1 MTEKEH
7 NVKTVVSDAV
17 SRRGVGV
24 GGSTT
29 DESLRQ
35 LSDQYVEYLK
45 LIKDNWSSCHASK
58 ILNLELV
65 QYIVPRF
72 RQLSAPLRVRILT
85 SFFYLKDTL
94 RVEAQENIMEVLGY
108 TETDA
113 NEWVRK
119 MGQLLKP
126 FILNGMID
134 LRLIDTETAFRIIT
148 FLDEHRDAT
157 YYEKEGLDCIHMCNV
172 KDFEGSL
179 ASNGARN
186 DDEYTLYYPQMNF
199 DKLGDVIFKRAV
211 NRKNAYAQRRRPT
224 ATGT

>member
-1 MTEKEH
+1 MTEKEQ
-7 NVKTVVSDAV
+7 NVKAVVSEIA
-17 SRRGVGV
+17 SRRGVADM
-24 GGSTT
+24 TT

-58 ILNLELV
+58 MLNVELV

-94 RVEAQENIMEVLGY
+94 RVEAQDNLMEVLGFA
-108 TETDA
+108 ETDA

-119 MGQLLKP
+119 MGQLLRP

-148 FLDEHRDAT
+148 FLDEHKDST
-157 YYEKEGLDCIHMCNV
+157 YYEKEGLDSVHICSV
-172 KDFEGSL
+172 KESDGSV
-179 ASNGARN
+179 ASNGIQN
-186 DDEYTLYYPQMNF
+186 DDEYTQYYPRVNF
-199 DKLGDVIFKRAV
+199 DKLGDTILKRAV
-211 NRKNAYAQRRRPT
+211 NRRDAYAQRRSLSIT
-224 ATGT
+224 EI